1 MERVAMD
8 RIRVRLFAGA
18 RESINLETIDVELQ
32 LPSTVHHLKE
42 AIAIQFEPLRRF
54 VEYGRI
60 AINNEFADNSKAID
74 SNIAQTVIA
83 LIPPVSGG

>member
-1 MERVAMD
+1 MD
-8 RIRVRLFAGA
+8 RIRVRMFAGA

-32 LPSTVHHLKE
+32 LPATVHQLKE

-60 AINNEFADNSKAID
+60 ALNNEFADDSKVID
-74 SNIAQTVIA
+74 VKIAQSAIA

>member
-1 MERVAMD
+1 MD

-32 LPSTVHHLKE
+32 LPATVHHLKE
-42 AIAIQFEPLRRF
+42 AIAIQFEPIRPF
-54 VEYGRI
+54 VEFGRI
-60 AINNEFADNSKAID
+60 ALNNEFADDSEVID
-74 SNIAQTVIA
+74 SKIAQSAIA

>member
-1 MERVAMD
+1 MD

-32 LPSTVHHLKE
+32 LPATVHHLKE
-42 AIAIQFEPLRRF
+42 AIATQFVPLRPF
-54 VEYGRI
+54 VEFGRI
-60 AINNEFADNSKAID
+60 AVNNEFADDSEVID
-74 SNIAQTVIA
+74 SKIAQSAIA

>member
-1 MERVAMD
+1 MD

-32 LPSTVHHLKE
+32 LPATVHHLKE
-42 AIAIQFEPLRRF
+42 AIATQFEPLRPF
-54 VEYGRI
+54 VEFGRI
-60 AINNEFADNSKAID
+60 AINNEFADDSKVID
-74 SNIAQTVIA
+74 SKFAQTAIA

>member
-1 MERVAMD
+1 MD
-8 RIRVRLFAGA
+8 RIRVRMFAGA

-32 LPSTVHHLKE
+32 LPATVHQLKE
-42 AIAIQFEPLRRF
+42 AIAIQFEPLRSF

-60 AINNEFADNSKAID
+60 ALNNEFADDSEVID
-74 SNIAQTVIA
+74 SKIAQAAIA